1 MTNVPPTRSSSPA
14 AVRMRRYRKHR
25 RLGLRSVRILLDQPG
40 IDALIRMK
48 LLKKDQ
54 CQDVE
59 ALQTAVTGLVYQV
72 QEDLAYVTARAPL
85 MPALSASTGSKSI
98 SIKEA

>member
-1 MTNVPPTRSSSPA
+1 MTNIPPTRSSSPA

-25 RLGLRSVRILLDQPG
+25 RLLDQPD

-54 CQDVE
+54 REEAE
-59 ALQTAVTGLVYQV
+59 ALQTAVTGLVYRV
-72 QEDLAYVTARAPL
+72 QDDLA
-85 MPALSASTGSKSI
+85 
-98 SIKEA
+98 